1 MRTRKLN
8 LIKEEQNWAK
18 DGFGG
23 SLLNGN
29 HAKVARPFHPKYAQH
44 VVLRS
49 TIAKGRYSL
58 LLKNKEIDAEI
69 RKQAHRFFVKI
80 YQIANAGNHIHIV
93 LRAHKRR
100 EFRKFMR
107 IIASLI
113 ARKVLGA
120 KRNSA
125 VLKDSKRR
133 FWDARPWS
141 RIISWGKHFKN
152 AISYLNLNNIETQ
165 FNLARHSARELISKI
180 RLFEGASKLNSTGFS

>member
-1 MRTRKLN
+1 
-8 LIKEEQNWAK
+8 
-18 DGFGG
+18 
-23 SLLNGN
+23 
-29 HAKVARPFHPKYAQH
+29 
-44 VVLRS
+44 VLRS
-49 TIAKGRYSL
+49 TLAKGKHSL
-58 LLKNKEIDAEI
+58 LLKRQEIEGDI
-69 RKQAHRFFVKI
+69 RKQANRFFVKI

-120 KRNSA
+120 NRNSA

-152 AISYLNLNNIETQ
+152 AIAYLKLNSIEIE
-165 FNLARHSARELISKI
+165 FHLARYSAREVISKI
-180 RLFEGASKLNSTGFS
+180 RLLEGASKLNSTGFT

>member
-1 MRTRKLN
+1 MRNRKIY
-8 LIKEEQNWAK
+8 LIKEEQKWCK

-23 SLLNGN
+23 SLLKGN
-29 HAKVARPFHPKYAQH
+29 HAKVARPFHSKYAQH

-49 TIAKGRYSL
+49 TMAKGKLSL
-58 LLKNKEIDAEI
+58 LLKSKEIESEI
-69 RKQAHRFFVKI
+69 RKQADRFFVKI

-93 LRAHKRR
+93 LRAYKHL

-120 KRNSA
+120 HRNSA
-125 VLKDSKRR
+125 VLNDSNRR

-141 RIISWGKHFKN
+141 RLISWGQHFKN
-152 AISYLNLNNIETQ
+152 AVDYLKLNKIEVN
-165 FNLARHSARELISKI
+165 FNLKRFNAREIL
-180 RLFEGASKLNSTGFS
+180 SKLKIAENDSRLIATGFV